1 MAEGLDLIKILLL
14 SVEANFPQSVEGS
27 LHAKFDAPKG
37 LVKFRQRIWEYLWFF
52 SKNTEPKCV

>member
-37 LVKFRQRIWEYLWFF
+37 LVKFRQRI
-52 SKNTEPKCV
+52 